1 MTDKHDHIDRLLQ
14 LWRSTPFVY
23 GESDCML
30 SVGDYLAS
38 RGVLDVTGQ
47 FRSTYNDEAA
57 ALAHVA
63 AFGGVCGLIDLT
75 GLQRTASPA
84 RGDVVCLWTGEI
96 EVGAVCT
103 GIGIAARL
111 ERGVV
116 EVDMRLVKIVQSWK
130 VP

>member
-1 MTDKHDHIDRLLQ
+1 MTDHVDALLK
-14 LWRSTPFVY
+14 LWRSTVFDW
-23 GESDCML
+23 GDTDCML
-30 SVGDYLAS
+30 SVGDYIAS
-38 RGVLDVTGQ
+38 RGGQDVTGL
-47 FRSTYNDEAA
+47 FRGTYADEAG

-63 AFGGVCGLIDLT
+63 AYGGVCGLVDLT
-75 GLQRTASPA
+75 GLPRIASPA
-84 RGDVVCLWTGEI
+84 RGDVVCLFTGEI